1 MRTGPNPR
9 DSQDASEVK
18 TSGQAAG
25 RIDLATTRPAAAS
38 SEAELRGMKMPSA
51 LFAASDVGLVRRLRD
66 DEDEAVQKPLEWS
79 LIRRMFTYAAPVK
92 RKLTA
97 LSVLSVVRSAQLP
110 ALVWIATLIIKGPIS
125 QGDVTGLWLGVLG
138 YAALAVTTD
147 GMFHFRQRYALEIGE
162 AVVNG
167 LRADLFAKVQRQPM
181 SFFQRTKLGR
191 IIGRVTS
198 DVEALR
204 VGIQDVLFVSAVQAG
219 QMLFAAIVMAYSDWA
234 MFLVVLGLAPIL
246 WVLNRHFRVRLSH
259 YSRAASDSFSR
270 ITATLAESVN
280 GIRVTQ
286 GFVRQETNA
295 GLFRHL
301 LADHSRYSIALAR
314 TSAILTPLLELN
326 SQFFVAIL
334 LMFGGWRVFHGDMGV
349 GDLITFFLLANQ
361 FFSPIA
367 VIGNQYNQAL
377 VAMAG
382 AERVFRMIDAKPD
395 WEDTPDAVPLP
406 DPRLGGQGERTGPDG
421 IQVEFK
427 GVSFGYDPERRVLHD
442 VSFVAAPGQTVAL
455 VGHTGSGKSSI
466 VNLASKFY
474 LPTAGE
480 LLIDGREIRTISA
493 QSLHRQMGVVQ
504 QQNFLF
510 SGTVLDNIRVAKP
523 EATEDDVRHAAMKL
537 DCLDIFES
545 LPRGLH
551 TECGERGSSLSV
563 GQRQLVCFTRALLA
577 DPRLVILDE
586 ATSSI
591 DAMTEARLQK
601 ALLKLLRGRT
611 SFVVA
616 HRLSTIRHADLVLL
630 LEQGR
635 IIERGTHADLLALG
649 GHYAVLYRQ
658 FVQVDE
664 AG

>member
-9 DSQDASEVK
+9 DWQEASAVK
-18 TSGQAAG
+18 TGAQTTGRSG
-25 RIDLATTRPAAAS
+25 LATTQIADAS
-38 SEAELRGMKMPSA
+38 SGAESRGNKMPSA

-79 LIRRMFTYAAPVK
+79 LIRRMFTYAAPVE

-125 QGDVTGLWLGVLG
+125 QAHVTGLWLGVLG

-147 GMFHFRQRYALEIGE
+147 GLFHFRQRYALEIGE

-219 QMLFAAIVMAYSDWA
+219 QMLFAAIVMAFSDWA

-334 LMFGGWRVFHGDMGV
+334 LMFGGWRVFHGEMGV

-395 WEDTPDAVPLP
+395 WEDAPDAVALP
-406 DPRLGGQGERTGPDG
+406 DPRLSATGARPGPDG
-421 IQVEFK
+421 MRVEFH
-427 GVSFGYDPERRVLHD
+427 GVSFGYDPERIVLHD
-442 VSFVAAPGQTVAL
+442 VSFVAEPGQTVAL

-466 VNLASKFY
+466 INLASKFY

-480 LLIDGREIRTISA
+480 LLIDGHEIRTISG

-523 EATEDDVRHAAMKL
+523 EATEDEVRQAASKL
-537 DCLDIFES
+537 DCLDILEA
-545 LPRGLH
+545 LPHGLH
-551 TECGERGSSLSV
+551 TEVGERGSSLSV
-563 GQRQLVCFTRALLA
+563 GQRQLVCFTRSLLA
-577 DPRLVILDE
+577 DPVILDE

-635 IIERGTHADLLALG
+635 IIERGTHAELLALG